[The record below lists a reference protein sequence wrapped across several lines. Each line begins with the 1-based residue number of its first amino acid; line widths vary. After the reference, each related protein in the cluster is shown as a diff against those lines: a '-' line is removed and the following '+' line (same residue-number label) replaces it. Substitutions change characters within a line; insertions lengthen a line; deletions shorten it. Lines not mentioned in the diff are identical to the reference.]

1 MISKDCLPRCWHD
14 DNEVYDGTNVV
25 EIVKD
30 RDGGNQDVFIPL
42 YYEVESKRLKNDR
55 AENVIYGW
63 KDDTNTETAKVQE
76 PKVNFPIETFEP
88 STDTPFD

>member
-1 MISKDCLPRCWHD
+1 MFEWHD
-14 DNEVYDGTNVV
+14 DNAVYDGTNVV

-63 KDDTNTETAKVQE
+63 KDDTSAETAKSQE
-76 PKVNFPIETFEP
+76 PKVSFPIETFEP